1 MGCAL
6 AVSVITPEALVMA
19 TAPTAEV
26 FKKLRRDDW
35 VIFAPGIFYQFIA
48 DPPMKELPKIGLA
61 PF

>member
-1 MGCAL
+1 
-6 AVSVITPEALVMA
+6 MA